1 LIEIRSNT
9 ELPSIREDVI
19 LKTIDGESLVGELA
33 RAENPSGD
41 VILFL
46 HPLPTHGG
54 FMDSHILRKAANRLP
69 AMTGISVFRFNTR
82 GTESPNGKSTGQFDG
97 GNAEQYDLQAA
108 FEFLSPQFER
118 VWLVGWSFGT
128 ELVLK
133 YGPKYPLA
141 GAVLLSPPLHRTSTE
156 ELLQWNQVSA
166 PLVALIPEFDDFLT
180 EAPAREKFSVIEG
193 VDIQVVKDAKHL
205 WVGENFTR
213 EVLNRIVALIM
224 PGKSPLPTEWF

>member
-19 LKTIDGESLVGELA
+19 LKTVDGESLVGELA

-97 GNAEQYDLQAA
+97 GNAEQFDLQAA
-108 FEFLSPQFER
+108 FEFLRPQFER
-118 VWLVGWSFGT
+118 IWLVGWSFGT

-133 YGPKYPLA
+133 YGSKYPIA

-180 EAPAREKFSVIEG
+180 EGPAREKFSVIEDI
-193 VDIQVVKDAKHL
+193 DIQVVKDAKHL

-224 PGKSPLPTEWF
+224 PGKSPLPTQWS

>member
-1 LIEIRSNT
+1 MIDIRSNT
-9 ELPSIREDVI
+9 ELPSTREDVI
-19 LKTIDGESLVGELA
+19 LKTVDGESLVGELA

-41 VILFL
+41 AILFL

-97 GNAEQYDLQAA
+97 GNAEQFDLQAA

-180 EAPAREKFSVIEG
+180 EGPAREKFSVIEDI
-193 VDIQVVKDAKHL
+193 DIQVVKDAKHL

-213 EVLNRIVALIM
+213 EVLNRIVGLIM
-224 PGKSPLPTEWF
+224 PGKSPLPTQWS